1 MGILKFDPNQGEKK
15 VLPKKPKNH
24 QANHDESDFSDELF
38 ANYNITP
45 DWEEAFWTATN
56 PEPGMLSTPEAGL
69 LNITDHLLNFGERDI
84 TQGQDL
90 VTPDHVMTDAAE
102 PMMVEEDVWNIDV
115 DVNNDTIVPQEANVI
130 AVKME
135 NEELNDC
142 WGFNSFHAPPSMVEG
157 ILDLESVN
165 YGSNPVAQKSY
176 EHLPDEVESIYN
188 MDLIQFAIG
197 ESGLD
202 GLLDSKDEK
211 DMSIVKTEGNLFS
224 FLEDEPVAT
233 TSSFIYA
240 ANKSIT
246 TNQDTTPFTLTKIE
260 RNSKIT
266 KKSALKRR
274 PGRPERKNPILIT
287 EVPKQG
293 SVLLTDDQM
302 KSLKY
307 RRARDLNNEASKRCR
322 QNRKEKQQEKER
334 ECEELAERN
343 RELKQMLLAKEE
355 EMEAWKAKCRLVGYP
370 C

>member
-1 MGILKFDPNQGEKK
+1 MGIFKNDPIQGEKK
-15 VLPKKPKNH
+15 VLPKKPKNN
-24 QANHDESDFSDELF
+24 QSNHLESDFSDELF

-45 DWEEAFWTATN
+45 DWEEALWTATN
-56 PEPGMLSTPEAGL
+56 PEPGILSTPEVGM
-69 LNITDHLLNFGERDI
+69 LNTTEHPLSFGGGDI
-84 TQGQDL
+84 TQGKDL

-115 DVNNDTIVPQEANVI
+115 DVDVSNDTIVPQDANVI
-130 AVKME
+130 AVVK
-135 NEELNDC
+135 NETEKLNDC

-165 YGSNPVAQKSY
+165 YGSDPVAQKPY
-176 EHLPDEVESIYN
+176 ELHLPDEVESIYN
-188 MDLIQFAIG
+188 MDLVQFAIG
-197 ESGLD
+197 ESGLE
-202 GLLDSKDEK
+202 GLLDSKEEI
-211 DMSIVKTEGNLFS
+211 DMSIVKT
-224 FLEDEPVAT
+224 EDEPVAT
-233 TSSFIYA
+233 TSSFIHA
-240 ANKSIT
+240 SDNSIT
-246 TNQDTTPFTLTKIE
+246 TIQDTASFTLTKIGRE
-260 RNSKIT
+260 FNSKIT

-274 PGRPERKNPILIT
+274 PGRPERKTPILIT

-293 SVLLTDDQM
+293 SVMLTDDQM

>member
-1 MGILKFDPNQGEKK
+1 MGILKFDPIQGEKK
-15 VLPKKPKNH
+15 VLPKKPKNN
-24 QANHDESDFSDELF
+24 QSNHLESDFSDELF

-45 DWEEAFWTATN
+45 DWEEALWTATN
-56 PEPGMLSTPEAGL
+56 PEPGVLSTPEVGM
-69 LNITDHLLNFGERDI
+69 LNITEYPLNFGERDI
-84 TQGQDL
+84 TQGQEL
-90 VTPDHVMTDAAE
+90 VYPDHAMTDAAE
-102 PMMVEEDVWNIDV
+102 PVMMEEDVWNIDV
-115 DVNNDTIVPQEANVI
+115 DVKIDTIVPQEANVI
-130 AVKME
+130 AENVVKNE
-135 NEELNDC
+135 TEELNDC
-142 WGFNSFHAPPSMVEG
+142 WGFNSFHAPPSIVEG

-165 YGSNPVAQKSY
+165 YGSDPVAQKPY
-176 EHLPDEVESIYN
+176 ELHLPNEVDSIYN
-188 MDLIQFAIG
+188 MDLVQFAIG

-202 GLLDSKDEK
+202 GLLDSKEEI
-211 DMSIVKTEGNLFS
+211 DMSIVKT
-224 FLEDEPVAT
+224 EDEPVAT
-233 TSSFIYA
+233 TSSFIHA
-240 ANKSIT
+240 ADNSIT
-246 TNQDTTPFTLTKIE
+246 TNQDMTPFTLTKIE
-260 RNSKIT
+260 RNSNIM

-274 PGRPERKNPILIT
+274 PGRPERKTPILIT

-293 SVLLTDDQM
+293 SVMLTDDQM